1 MKISTFVL
9 IAILFSS
16 SYLMAEPAENDFN
29 LIVPSYTL
37 VKQDKS
43 PDEVI
48 ADIQRRLDAIQ
59 KQVDAIADRVGIQK
73 PKTSDPFA
81 DNNKTPEYKKFLDD
95 CHNQNKPVGFYPSSA
110 PPTDGGPAWRYDA
123 TTGSY
128 YRYIPAQQVPRMMYS
143 RPHSYYVPQ
152 QSRYNYTYNYT
163 PRPRYT
169 YTMPTPTYS
178 MPMMGGGGMSA
189 CPT

>member
-1 MKISTFVL
+1 MKISTYILV
-9 IAILFSS
+9 AILFTST
-16 SYLMAEPAENDFN
+16 YLMAEPTENDFN

-48 ADIQRRLDAIQ
+48 ADIQRKLDAIQ
-59 KQVDAIADRVGIQK
+59 KQVDAVADRVGVQK
-73 PKTSDPFA
+73 SKANDPFA
-81 DNNKTPEYKKFLDD
+81 ENNKSPEYKKFLDN
-95 CHNQNKPVGFYPSSA
+95 CHNQIKPTGFYPSSA
-110 PPTDGGPAWRYDA
+110 PPTDGGPPWRYDA

-128 YRYIPAQQVPRMMYS
+128 YRYIPTQQAPRMMYS
-143 RPHSYYVPQ
+143 RPQSYYIPQ
-152 QSRYNYTYNYT
+152 QPRYNYNYT
-163 PRPRYT
+163 PAPRYT
-169 YTMPTPTYS
+169 YSMPTPTYS